1 MIALI
6 DVGSGNIGSVKRAL
20 SYIGVKSTVVSQGK
34 DLVKASSIIFPG
46 VGHFGKIMGEFRK
59 RKLDTIFLKL
69 LRKGVPYF
77 GICVG
82 MQILFE
88 FSEETLTP
96 NSVKE
101 KGFGIL
107 KGKVVK
113 FLGGKV
119 PQIGWNTLEN
129 VKADWLENNAHV
141 YFVNS
146 FYAVP
151 ADPSVSAATSRYTED
166 FCAAV
171 EYKNI
176 RAVQFHAEK
185 SGETGLEILR
195 KAIKC

>member
-6 DVGSGNIGSVKRAL
+6 DIGSGNIGSVKKAL
-20 SYIGVKSTVVSQGK
+20 DYIGVKSTVVSRAK
-34 DLVKASSIIFPG
+34 ELTKASSVIFPG
-46 VGHFGKIMGEFRK
+46 VGHFGKIMRELKK
-59 RKLDTIFLKL
+59 RGFDIELPRL
-69 LRKGVPYF
+69 LNKGVPYF

-88 FSEETLTP
+88 FSKETLNP
-96 NSVKE
+96 DYAKE
-101 KGFGIL
+101 KGLGLL

-113 FLGGKV
+113 FRSNKV
-119 PQIGWNTLEN
+119 PQIGWNRLEN
-129 VKADWLENNAHV
+129 VKVPWMEDNTDV

-151 ADPSVSAATSRYTED
+151 DDSGITAATSYYTAD

-176 RAVQFHAEK
+176 RAVQFHPEK
-185 SGETGLEILR
+185 SGKVGLDIMR
-195 KAIKC
+195 KALKC